1 MCGRDDRPIGADA
14 RATIR
19 SDDRVIVVFL
29 LLLSMVVL
37 AVLVYYSVTILEG
50 LPDVLP
56 DLVRPA

>member
-1 MCGRDDRPIGADA
+1 MGGDDHRPFGTDS

-56 DLVRPA
+56 GLVRSA